1 MELIVKRGWVGTKYL
16 TLPPSLFLGLRC
28 SGDSP
33 EPFFVFSLRSQRREG
48 VFCSVPPSGR
58 ARKRL
63 RGEGAAIAFFRP
75 HNERGAGLAGGGRVR

>member
-1 MELIVKRGWVGTKYL
+1 MALFVKRGWVGTKYL
-16 TLPPSLFLGLRC
+16 SLPFSSLGC

-75 HNERGAGLAGGGRVR
+75 HNKRGAGLTGGGRVR